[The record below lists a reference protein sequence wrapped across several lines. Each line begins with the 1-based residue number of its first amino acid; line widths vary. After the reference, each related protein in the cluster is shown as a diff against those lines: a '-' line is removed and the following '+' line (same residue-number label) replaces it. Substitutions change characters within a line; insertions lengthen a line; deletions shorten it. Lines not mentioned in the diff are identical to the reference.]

1 MSRPSPVLVAASLL
15 SVMAVL
21 FLSSAAQAR
30 ARLGDRLSQRRA
42 AQSAPVSVP
51 ANVRVWRD
59 QSYGSDP
66 RQRYDVYAPAGAA
79 TAPTLFMVHGGGWRF
94 GDKAMRSVV
103 QAKVEHWTARGYVVI
118 STNYRMLPDAD
129 PLVQARD
136 VATAVA
142 SAQRNSARWGADPE
156 RFVLMG
162 HSAGAHLVALIAAS
176 PTLLADAH
184 ARAVTGAVLLDSAG
198 LDIERLMAAPHMR
211 LYDEAFGSDRAFWK
225 AASPSARLA
234 AQGAPLLAVCSSH
247 RRESCEQAHAFA
259 AKAQRFGRRAQV
271 LEEDL
276 SHREINTELGDGNA
290 YTAAVDGFIRAL

>member
-1 MSRPSPVLVAASLL
+1 MSRSSQVFFTALAL
-15 SVMAVL
+15 SVMGML
-21 FLSSAAQAR
+21 LLSSAVQAR
-30 ARLGDRLSQRRA
+30 GRLGDRLAQRRA
-42 AQSAPVSVP
+42 TQSTPASVP

-59 QSYGSDP
+59 QAYGSDP
-66 RQRYDVYAPAGAA
+66 RQRYDVYAPIGAA
-79 TAPTLFMVHGGGWRF
+79 TAPTLFMVHGGGWRS

-103 QAKVEHWTARGYVVI
+103 EAKVRHWTARGYVVV

-136 VATAVA
+136 VAGAIA
-142 SAQRNSARWGADPE
+142 SAQRSSARWGADPE

-198 LDIERLMAAPHMR
+198 LDIERLMATPHMR

-225 AASPSARLA
+225 AASPSARLSE
-234 AQGAPLLAVCSSH
+234 QGAPLLAVCSAQ
-247 RRESCEQAHAFA
+247 RRESCAQAHAFA
-259 AKAQRFGRRAQV
+259 AKAQRSGRRAQV

-276 SHREINTELGDGNA
+276 DHRQINTELGEANA
-290 YTAAVDGFIRAL
+290 YTAAVDGFVRTL